1 MTRQGTQQAKKSRIT
16 LGVVISVATFG
27 IVLPALFI
35 LVSAWLDSTFRFSPM
50 LTFNT
55 AMLLAAFCTVVGLLW
70 ITWSYSYLVFV
81 GKGSP
86 VEAFGIALEPTEEL
100 VTFGPYAYL
109 RHPMIFG
116 VLWVLLGIAF
126 YIRSLSA
133 VMLVPV
139 IALLAWAH
147 LLIWEEF
154 GLEKRF
160 GEEYTLYRKNVRAL
174 IPHLTPYEPGT
185 VSRHQA

>member
-1 MTRQGTQQAKKSRIT
+1 MTRQGTQQQKKSRIA
-16 LGVVISVATFG
+16 LGVVMSVATFG
-27 IVLPALFI
+27 IVLPWLFI
-35 LVSAWLDSTFRFSPM
+35 LASNGLDSKLHFPPM

-55 AMLLAAFCTVVGLLW
+55 AMLLAAFCTLTGLLW

-86 VEAFGIALEPTEEL
+86 VEAFGIAIEPTEQL

-116 VLWVLLGIAF
+116 VLWLLLGLAF
-126 YIRSLSA
+126 YLRSFSA
-133 VMLVPV
+133 LVMVPI

-154 GLEKRF
+154 GLEQRF
-160 GEEYTLYRKNVRAL
+160 GDEYKLYRKNVRAL
-174 IPHLTPYEPGT
+174 IPHLTPYEPVGT
-185 VSRHQA
+185 VARKA